1 MRAVVYPSIKSLAIM
16 AFIVCA
22 LTACSPQSPT
32 LLTGSTMGTT
42 YSIKISD
49 AIEDT
54 EVLQN
59 QIDALLLRINNLMS
73 TYISDSELSKF
84 NQSEMDIPFS
94 LSTENVEVFAMAEKI
109 HEQSKGQFDV
119 TIGPLVNLWGF
130 GPKKTE
136 MLVPGNEEIE
146 TAKNSVGMQYLQIS
160 SDRVSKTEAVYVDLS
175 AIAKGYGVD
184 MIAELLNRKGIENY
198 LVEIGGELRAKGV
211 NDQGR
216 YWRIAIEKPDVMQR
230 IPYKSLELKNLG
242 MATSGDYRNYFEVD
256 GSRYSHTISPISGR
270 PITHNVASVT
280 VIDPSTAMADG
291 YATAINVMGVDAG
304 MKMSEE
310 LNLAVLMIIKTE
322 NGFEERYSSQYKVL
336 INSERD

>member
-1 MRAVVYPSIKSLAIM
+1 M

-160 SDRVSKTEAVYVDLS
+160 SDRVSKTKAVYVDLS

>member
-1 MRAVVYPSIKSLAIM
+1 VA
-16 AFIVCA
+16 
-22 LTACSPQSPT
+22 
-32 LLTGSTMGTT
+32 
-42 YSIKISD
+42 
-49 AIEDT
+49 
-54 EVLQN
+54 N
-59 QIDALLLRINNLMS
+59 
-73 TYISDSELSKF
+73 
-84 NQSEMDIPFS
+84 
-94 LSTENVEVFAMAEKI
+94 
-109 HEQSKGQFDV
+109 
-119 TIGPLVNLWGF
+119 
-130 GPKKTE
+130 
-136 MLVPGNEEIE
+136 
-146 TAKNSVGMQYLQIS
+146 
-160 SDRVSKTEAVYVDLS
+160 
-175 AIAKGYGVD
+175 
-184 MIAELLNRKGIENY
+184 
-198 LVEIGGELRAKGV
+198 
-211 NDQGR
+211 QGR

>member
-1 MRAVVYPSIKSLAIM
+1 M

-160 SDRVSKTEAVYVDLS
+160 SDRVSKTKAVYVDLS

-230 IPYKSLELKNLG
+230 IPYRSLELKNLG